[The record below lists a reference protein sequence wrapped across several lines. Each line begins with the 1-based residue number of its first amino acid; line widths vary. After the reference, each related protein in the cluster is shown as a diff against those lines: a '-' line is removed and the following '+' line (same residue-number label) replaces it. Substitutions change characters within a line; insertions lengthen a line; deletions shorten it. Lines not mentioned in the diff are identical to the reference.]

1 MGKAFS
7 EEERAQVQES
17 LRRIGLRLFAE
28 KGMRGVSIRELTSKA
43 GIAQGGFYTFYEDK
57 EDFLIDLMAVRVE
70 EKLVIIK
77 EQRAESLENP
87 TDYIVDIFFTQG
99 MHLKENKAFDNAVS
113 GTLELFFR
121 TESKMS
127 ARIGGLYR
135 DYFEFMVRY
144 WKENGYRVEADID
157 GLMSI
162 VRVAGVLFSNA
173 SLIGEDYFGEIYKTF
188 CRAEVSRFLRVS
200 R

>member
-144 WKENGYRVEADID
+144 WKENGYRVEAEIIS
-157 GLMSI
+157 GKSI
-162 VRVAGVLFSNA
+162 KLSAGR
-173 SLIGEDYFGEIYKTF
+173 K
-188 CRAEVSRFLRVS
+188 
-200 R
+200 